1 MKTARGILLPL
12 ALTLVAAIPAG
23 TAENP
28 VDPTQYLWQS
38 IEGPAPAGL
47 AAQTA
52 RTAARPRRIRTLTLN
67 RGGLEAVMAGA
78 PLERTRAA
86 RERTLVLSLP
96 APGGEFERFAVQ
108 ESPVMEPALAAKHPD
123 IKTYSGRGL
132 DNPASRVRFDI
143 TPLGFHAS
151 VRGPRGSWYID
162 PSAPLDQSL
171 YQSYF
176 GRDVTD
182 NPHGVLVERSGEGTE
197 ISADR
202 GFYHAPDTVTLR
214 GAGFAADAPVVVTI
228 TAGEITAT
236 TRTVDAVA
244 DAEGAFEVSFV
255 ADPDGHLGMHQVE
268 ATDTTSVATGA
279 YDVVS
284 DEDVSVDPPIGDQLR
299 TYRVALLTD
308 PSYATYFGGPANV
321 TPAKVTLIN
330 RVTQVYED
338 ETSIRLVLIGNNDVL
353 NLDTPALMT
362 GANGPCGGSACF
374 TAAQAGTCG
383 SGTLTRNRIVIG
395 LLAGASNFDVGHIA
409 LGLNGGG
416 VASLGVVGGNGKA
429 QGCTGLPFPVG
440 DFFAVDY
447 VAHEMGH
454 QFAGNHTFNGTQS
467 NCSGGN
473 RNAGTSVEPGSGSS
487 IMAYAGICQTDNLQ
501 PHSDPYWSQRSLD
514 EITTYTSGAETNINE
529 VQMGVLAGFDGTDSF
544 QLRYNGSLSAPIT
557 RGTNFNAAGIQ
568 AAIVGIAGWPVGGTA
583 ATSAVTDTGF
593 TVTFGGTVAGTDVSL
608 LELVSCAGCT
618 GYVGEIAKGG
628 PTTRR
633 GTVTAT
639 GNHPPVVTAPAQFTI
654 PLRTPFALTGSAT
667 DEDGDPL
674 TYMWEQNDRGA
685 AAGTSLVSNTKA
697 NGPLFRQF
705 GTAAVVSATDTLLYE
720 SPGEN
725 AASTNPTRIFPD
737 LTQILAN
744 NTNAETGLC
753 PAYPVTPPTVVP
765 PAILECYSEFLPTA
779 TYVGFAGVNASPL
792 SLHFRLTARDGR
804 PGGGGVNNATTT
816 LLLAPNAG
824 PFLVTGPNTAVTY
837 AGASSQTITWDVAS
851 TNVAPVNAT
860 DVRISLSVDGGHTY
874 AYELTPST
882 PNDGSEALVLPNVA
896 TTQARV
902 KVEAV
907 GNVFFDVSNADFTIQ
922 ALPIVTN
929 SAPGGAAVQYS
940 DSLSPAVTVSASD
953 ADSAGSTLVASV
965 TGLPAGLSL
974 AATSVSD
981 EATRPGSA
989 TWTVV
994 GKATAGPGTYNV
1006 TVTVTDDTGGSGS
1019 TSFAITVTE
1028 EDAEVTYSGDSLA
1041 FTSPGATTATV
1052 LLRAT
1057 VRDGSLVPSLGD
1069 SEPGDITNATVS
1081 FKEGGATLCGPLPLA
1096 LLDGTTSGT
1105 ASCSVPLWPGVHA
1118 IDVEVDHYYTGA
1130 TTTVVEIV
1138 KPEGSFVGGA
1148 GLLVLS
1154 SSAGSYKATAGS
1166 KAEFALDVKYNP
1178 RKDTRHDRDGW
1189 DERDWRGGKSK
1200 HQKDPKEPKGHI
1212 EVLFRAGSKTYLI
1225 KSSDV
1230 DLLGVSE
1237 ETPSGRECH
1246 GRCSTCIGLADI
1258 RWTASLVDVTKP
1270 WKPVSVASDLALQ
1283 VTVTDKGDRHGS
1295 GDSIGITLWNGNALL
1310 FSSKWNGSA
1319 TLEQLLKAGKITVN

>member
-1 MKTARGILLPL
+1 MNSARRILLPL
-12 ALTLVAAIPAG
+12 ALTLAASGPAG

-28 VDPTQYLWQS
+28 VHPTQYLWQS
-38 IEGPAPAGL
+38 VDGPAPAGL
-47 AAQTA
+47 AAPTA
-52 RTAARPRRIRTLTLN
+52 RTAARPKRIRTLTLN

-78 PLERTRAA
+78 PLERSRAA

-96 APGGEFERFAVQ
+96 APSGEFQRFAVE

-123 IKTYSGRGL
+123 VKTYSGRGL

-151 VRGPRGSWYID
+151 VRGPQGNWYID
-162 PSAPLDQSL
+162 PSTPLDQSL

-176 GRDVTD
+176 GRDVTE
-182 NPHGVLVERSGEGTE
+182 NPHGVLVERSGDGAE

-214 GAGFAADAPVVVTI
+214 GAGFAAAAPVVLTI
-228 TAGEITAT
+228 TAGEVTAT

-244 DAEGAFEVSFV
+244 DADGAFEVSFV
-255 ADPDGHLGMHQVE
+255 ADPDGHLGLHQIE
-268 ATDTTSVATGA
+268 ATDTASVATGA

-284 DEDVSVDPPIGDQLR
+284 EEDASVDPPIGDQLR
-299 TYRVALLTD
+299 TYRLALLTD

-321 TPAKVTLIN
+321 TAAKVTLIN

-353 NLDTPALMT
+353 NLDTPAQMT
-362 GANGPCGGSACF
+362 GANGPCGGAACF
-374 TAAQAGTCG
+374 SAAQAATCG
-383 SGTLTRNRIVIG
+383 SGTLGRNRIVIG
-395 LLAGASNFDVGHIA
+395 LLVGASSFDVGHIA

-429 QGCTGLPFPVG
+429 QGCTGLPTPVG

-473 RNAGTSVEPGSGSS
+473 RSAGNSVEPGSGSS

-514 EITTYTSGAETNINE
+514 EITTYTSGAENNINE
-529 VQMGVLAGFDGTDSF
+529 VQMGVLTGFDATDSF
-544 QLRYNGSLSAPIT
+544 RLRYNGNLSAVIT

-568 AAIVGIAGWPVGGTA
+568 AAIVGIAGWPAGGTA

-608 LELVSCAGCT
+608 LELVNCAGCT

-674 TYMWEQNDRGA
+674 TFMWEQNDRGGA
-685 AAGTSLVSNTKA
+685 TGTSLVTNTKV

-744 NTNAETGLC
+744 NTNAETGTC
-753 PAYPVTPPTVVP
+753 PAGNV
-765 PAILECYSEFLPTA
+765 ECFSEFLPTA

-837 AGASSQTITWDVAS
+837 AGDSTQTITWDVAG
-851 TNVAPVNAT
+851 TNVAPVNTT
-860 DVRISLSVDGGHTY
+860 DVRVSLSVDGGHTY
-874 AYELTPST
+874 PYELTPST
-882 PNDGSEALVLPNVA
+882 PNDGAEALVLPNVA

-907 GNVFFDVSNADFTIQ
+907 ANVFFDVSNADFTIQ
-922 ALPIVTN
+922 AVPVVTN
-929 SAPGGAAVQYS
+929 SAPGGAAVPYS

-953 ADSAGSTLVASV
+953 ADSSGATLVASV

-981 EATRPGSA
+981 DATRPGGA

-994 GKATAGPGTYNV
+994 GKTTAGPGTYEV
-1006 TVTVTDDTGGSGS
+1006 TVIVTDDTGGSGS

-1028 EDAEVTYSGDSLA
+1028 EDAEVTYTGDSLA
-1041 FTSPGATTATV
+1041 FTSPGQTTATV
-1052 LLRAT
+1052 VLRAT
-1057 VRDGSLVPSLGD
+1057 VRDGSLVPSFGD
-1069 SEPGDITNATVS
+1069 SEAGDITNATVS
-1081 FKEGGATLCGPLPLA
+1081 FQEAGSTLCGPLPLA
-1096 LLDGTTSGT
+1096 LLEGTTSGS
-1105 ASCSVPLWPGVHA
+1105 ASCSVPLWPGAHS
-1118 IDVEVDHYYTGA
+1118 IDVVVDHYYTGA
-1130 TTTVVEIV
+1130 TTTAVEIV
-1138 KPEGSFVGGA
+1138 SPEGSFVSGA
-1148 GLLVLS
+1148 GILVLNAS
-1154 SSAGSYKATAGS
+1154 GGTYKATAGS
-1166 KAEFALDVKYNP
+1166 KAEFALDVRYNP
-1178 RKDTRHDRDGW
+1178 RKDGRHDRGGW
-1189 DERDWRGGKSK
+1189 DERDWRNGRSK
-1200 HQKDPKEPKGHI
+1200 HDKDPKEPKGHL
-1212 EVLFRAGSKTYLI
+1212 EVVFRAGGKTYLI

-1246 GRCSTCIGLADI
+1246 GRCATCIGLADI

-1270 WKPVSVASDLALQ
+1270 WRPMTVGSDLALQ

-1319 TLEQLLKAGKITVN
+1319 TLEQLLKSGKITVD